1 MYKYR
6 FLLLIGLIVS
16 CSSNQTEFGN
26 SELLQKHNPI
36 TISELKEN
44 PTDFDNDTV
53 RLVGELHLD
62 LENKGIS
69 FDSHKIWID
78 SFKPAS
84 DLDTIW
90 EYMNGKEIEIIGLYQ
105 SGHSGHLGIYDG
117 QLKEVYYI
125 KTK

>member
-1 MYKYR
+1 M
-6 FLLLIGLIVS
+6 
-16 CSSNQTEFGN
+16 
-26 SELLQKHNPI
+26 QKHNPI
-36 TISELKEN
+36 TNSQLKEN
-44 PTDFDNDTV
+44 NSDFDNDTV

-62 LENKGIS
+62 LENKGI
-69 FDSHKIWID
+69 FLDSHKIWID

-105 SGHSGHLGIYDG
+105 SGQSGHLGFYDG